1 MKQTPLLVLT
11 ATAIASLAAHRFVDF
26 EGDYAAEGA
35 GIVFGASDYAAE
47 PGQDFAVNVIGTAKL
62 TAGGAIAKG
71 GPIKVGAEG
80 KGVAQGG
87 AGTIVAYALSAATG
101 DGAIIEALLVRS

>member
-11 ATAIASLAAHRFVDF
+11 ATALTSIAAHRLVNFD
-26 EGDYAAEGA
+26 GGYAAADGA
-35 GIVFGASDYAAE
+35 AFGVSDYPAE
-47 PGQDFAVNVIGTAKL
+47 PDRDFAVNVIGTAKL